1 MSDEIKDWLVE
12 RSARLAA
19 GQSDGVLSDINF
31 GEVFPFVAKPLGRD
45 VLARYIGPMLGGQV
59 GGLSRSDPLILDLN
73 PMAFVAGRPYM
84 DLSAYIN
91 LPSIAYQLH
100 LLEAVDRSKGRAI
113 AELARAKRLNPVR
126 ISAAARLTLHLAYF
140 RMGLRSL
147 WWLLR
152 RRTPVNLRDAYTRTT
167 ERLRA
172 LVRRPLDRDASSVLL
187 TNLDREF
194 TDESDPTKDG
204 LRHLGLAMFLHT
216 ALQRL
221 CDGRIQPDLL
231 DDLAKGIPHN
241 PTTAVSL
248 DLWALAQA
256 ARPLADVFENTPPET
271 QSRALQ
277 RTEEGRRWWMRFEQ
291 FLDQHGHRGEV
302 ELDLSTPRWREDPS
316 FLLQTVTNYLRH
328 PASAPSPPTMLAE
341 GQRRR
346 EAAATAVRRKL
357 PVPLRGLFSLLYERY
372 VLWLPFRE
380 AMKYTWLLGLEQ
392 ARRVYRELG
401 RRLVAAGHLKAADDV
416 FWLRQHEVRAWA
428 ETGAVTWTQAMLESR
443 EREWREW
450 TTRRP
455 PPLIIG
461 TRGAPDAALPA
472 ARPAHTMV
480 LRGTPV
486 STGQAEGVARVITDP
501 HHAELRPGE
510 ILVTRYTDPSWTP
523 LFFTAGALITEIGGV
538 LSHGAVIAREIGLP
552 AIVGVEEATSRIATG
567 RRVKVNAHDGTVEL
581 I

>member
-1 MSDEIKDWLVE
+1 
-12 RSARLAA
+12 LAA

-172 LVRRPLDRDASSVLL
+172 LVRRPLDRDAPSVLL

-357 PVPLRGLFSLLYERY
+357 PVPLRGLFSWLYERY

-510 ILVTRYTDPSWTP
+510 ILVTRYTDPAWTP